1 MNNGGSTGNLKR
13 HLKLHPDKFDPSM
26 AKQAE
31 FMKNFL
37 QEGNPQMTFTNKN
50 FHDKLALWVV
60 ADELNL
66 MNFMI

>member
-37 QEGNPQMTFTNKN
+37 QEGNPQMVCKYNKY
-50 FHDKLALWVV
+50 FQV
-60 ADELNL
+60 
-66 MNFMI
+66 F